1 MPKPRFHLGIDLGT
15 TNCALASIPA
25 DDPSGAS
32 KVLPIPQFHNER
44 SQGSW
49 DTLPSFLY
57 LPPDSPDAG
66 WIAGRWAR
74 TRAAETPG
82 RVIHSAKS
90 WLGHAN
96 VDRRAAFLPFG
107 STDLDQGRH
116 LSPVQASARLL
127 RTLAEA
133 WNLAHP
139 DAPLAEQDV
148 AITVPASFDP
158 TAQQL
163 TLEAAQLA
171 GFPPDTMLL
180 EEPQAAFYAWQEANP
195 SPANSPQHGVPF
207 IAGKTNHVL
216 VIDLGGGTTDFSLF
230 AIDVNADQTPA
241 RLKRIA
247 VSEHLLLGGDNFDLA
262 LAHHLENQ
270 LLPGGGSLPTTTF
283 AQLLARC
290 REIKEEALG
299 GATGATED
307 PTASR
312 SWPVAVAR
320 PGATL
325 LSGTLRGNLSGV
337 DILRL
342 LIEGYLPRVSRGERP
357 LRTVSG
363 LREMGLPYAKDP
375 AITRHLADFV
385 RGRPRVDCVLFNGGL
400 TKSPAVR
407 SRLIESIA
415 QWQDGYEPKVLS
427 NHDPDLAVARGAAR
441 FLALRAGHSPGRIE
455 AGTAHSYYLGI
466 EEGGA
471 LCVLPRDTAPD
482 TPILLDLPRLR
493 AHVGRSVAFPLYR
506 HARREGDAPGAI
518 VPLELEELQEL
529 SSIEA
534 QLSPPKGIALPK
546 NPLIR
551 VKLRSLLRSTGLL
564 RIELVSS
571 EPSLEWSRT
580 WPLDF
585 STRVHHETARSKPS
599 DPTSRPLAPQ
609 STESPLMTQAAAA
622 LLKRLAQGSTGR
634 EKLTANVLFTLAEK
648 SIGSPRANWSA
659 AMVRALFDA
668 WMSGVHHRKRSV
680 DQEEAWLQLGGYLL
694 RPGTGAPG
702 DERRVES
709 LFTELLR
716 EPSYPRPP
724 VRIQRW
730 ICARRI
736 APGLDAYQTG
746 QLWEKAAAE
755 WKQGEKP
762 TAEIALL
769 AGSLE
774 KLPISLRVQLAERVA
789 ETLLLH
795 PAEGAAWKSLGRLL
809 SRALL
814 SSGAENVV
822 PADLVITLWEK
833 LREVTPPDSVRPD
846 TIQTWLRAARKTG
859 VRTLDV
865 SSSCRNQI
873 DDRLRKWG
881 VPEAKRRSLHEV
893 IPVAASDL
901 TTLLGE
907 GLPPGLSLDKNDKV
921 PTKN

>member
-25 DDPSGAS
+25 DDPTKTS
-32 KVLPIPQFHNER
+32 KVLPLSQYHNEN
-44 SQGSW
+44 SQGAW
-49 DTLPSFLY
+49 ETLPSFLY
-57 LPPDSPDAG
+57 LPPDSTHPAA

-90 WLGHAN
+90 WLGHTN

-107 STDLDQGRH
+107 STDLDPSRH
-116 LSPVQASARLL
+116 FSPVQASAQLL
-127 RTLAEA
+127 KTLADA
-133 WNLAHP
+133 WNQAHP

-163 TLEAAQLA
+163 TLEAAQRA
-171 GFPPDTMLL
+171 GFPPETVLL
-180 EEPQAAFYAWQEANP
+180 EEPQAAFYAWQETNLSAATL
-195 SPANSPQHGVPF
+195 SRHGSPF

-230 AIDVNADQTPA
+230 AIDVNAEQTPA

-262 LAHHLENQ
+262 LAHHLESQ
-270 LLPGGGSLPTTTF
+270 LLPGGGNLPSTSF
-283 AQLLARC
+283 AQLLSRC

-299 GATGATED
+299 SATGTAED
-307 PTASR
+307 PIAAR
-312 SWPVAVAR
+312 VWPVAVAR

-325 LSGTLRGNLSGV
+325 LSGTLRGNLSGA
-337 DILRL
+337 DLLRL

-357 LRTVSG
+357 LRTATG

-407 SRLIESIA
+407 SRLLESIVH
-415 QWQDGYEPKVLS
+415 WQEGYEPKILS

-441 FLALRAGHSPGRIE
+441 FLSLRAGHNPGQIE
-455 AGTAHSYYLGI
+455 AGTAHSYYLGLDH
-466 EEGGA
+466 GGA
-471 LCVLPRDTAPD
+471 VCVLPRDTAPD
-482 TPILLDLPRLR
+482 TPISLDLSRLR

-506 HARREGDAPGAI
+506 HARREGDTPGI
-518 VPLELEELQEL
+518 VVPLELDDLQEL

-534 QLSPPKGIALPK
+534 QLSPPKGVAPPK

-564 RIELVSS
+564 RIELVSA
-571 EPSLEWSRT
+571 EPSLDWSRT

-585 STRVHHETARSKPS
+585 ATRTPQGITRSKPG
-599 DPTSRPLAPQ
+599 DRTSRPPPPAT
-609 STESPLMTQAAAA
+609 TESPLMVQTAGV

-648 SIGSPRANWSA
+648 TIGSPRANWSA
-659 AMVRALFDA
+659 PMVRALFDA
-668 WMSGVHHRKRSV
+668 WISGAHHRKRSL
-680 DQEEAWLQLGGYLL
+680 DQEEAWLQLSGYLL

-702 DERRVES
+702 DEHRMDI

-716 EPSYPRPP
+716 DPAHPRPP

-730 ICARRI
+730 ICARRV
-736 APGLDAYQTG
+736 APGLDAERTF
-746 QLWEKAAAE
+746 QLWEKAAPE

-762 TAEIALL
+762 SAEIALL

-774 KLPISLRVQLAERVA
+774 KLAVPLRIELAERVA
-789 ETLLLH
+789 DTLLLH

-814 SSGAENVV
+814 SAGPENVI
-822 PADLVITLWEK
+822 PADVVVTLWEK
-833 LREVTPPDSVRPD
+833 LREITPADSVRPD

-881 VPEAKRRSLHEV
+881 VPEAKRRLLHEV
-893 IPVAASDL
+893 MPIATSDV

-907 GLPPGLSLDKNDKV
+907 GLPPGLSLDANDESRS
-921 PTKN
+921 